1 MGHHEVAHRGS
12 EDDASSARLFNGL
25 SSLQSSDTSGGSAY
39 ERRLIQNQAE
49 KEELMGE
56 MVGSFSERSERN
68 DRRVWQSMDV
78 AFSALASY
86 SLPRLRSNPLPPLF
100 RPIWSFFLLNHLM
113 SPYLSSPFNSSSL
126 PSSSGIP
133 QFKQST

>member
-68 DRRVWQSMDV
+68 DRRRV
-78 AFSALASY
+78 AVHGCGILSSRLVLASTA
-86 SLPRLRSNPLPPLF
+86 SLEPTPSTLPPHLVLLPPE
-100 RPIWSFFLLNHLM
+100 PI
-113 SPYLSSPFNSSSL
+113 
-126 PSSSGIP
+126 
-133 QFKQST
+133 